1 MEAKFLEPVTQEP
14 YKKCSHRLYNIDQI
28 MDMFPKLFSSLPDYP
43 QIEARLNKSLGALYN
58 DGIDQCKSGMTEIKF
73 GEKTFPVNKFMFT
86 QAVNSGHTQ
95 LVLREDIVP
104 DIIEQVVKHAGI
116 DGVDFS
122 NGWVAR
128 IMKEASGTNRSS
140 YRPKH

>member
-43 QIEARLNKSLGALYN
+43 QIEERLNKSLEALYI
-58 DGIDQCKSGMTEIKF
+58 DGMDQCKPGMKEIKF
-73 GEKTFPVNKFMFT
+73 GQKTFPENKIMFT
-86 QAVNSGHTQ
+86 QALNSGHKL

-116 DGVDFS
+116 DGVDYS

-128 IMKEASGTNRSS
+128 VMKEASVTNRSS
-140 YRPKH
+140 NRPKH